1 MLDQV
6 HKAVHHIMEAQSA
19 LSLSLVVSPL
29 VPIKQYVCFKSIC
42 HILNGSPACTV
53 PLGNRPY

>member
-19 LSLSLVVSPL
+19 LSLSLRCTGHVTAGPNQTMRML
-29 VPIKQYVCFKSIC
+29 QQYLPHS
-42 HILNGSPACTV
+42 
-53 PLGNRPY
+53 